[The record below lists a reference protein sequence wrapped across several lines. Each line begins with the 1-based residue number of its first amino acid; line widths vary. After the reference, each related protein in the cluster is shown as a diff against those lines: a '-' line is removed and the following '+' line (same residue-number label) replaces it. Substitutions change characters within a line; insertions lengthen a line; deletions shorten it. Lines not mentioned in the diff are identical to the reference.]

1 MIVIKFGGTSVGDA
15 ERVASAIDLVAERR
29 HLKPIVIVSALSGV
43 TNDLVAAT
51 EAACAGDGVRVN
63 EIIDRIR
70 QRHEDVAMR
79 LVQQKFDFF
88 ETFVKRLDKQIEEIH
103 TILRSITLLREV
115 TARAHDK
122 IVAIGE
128 KLSSVLFAYSM
139 MMRALPGEHVE
150 SEDVIWTN
158 DNNDNFG
165 G

>member
-29 HLKPIVIVSALSGV
+29 HLKPIVVVSALSGV

-51 EAACAGDGVRVN
+51 EAACEGDAERVN

-88 ETFVKRLDKQIEEIH
+88 ETFLRSLNRQIEEIH
-103 TILRSITLLREV
+103 TILRGIALLREI
-115 TARAHDK
+115 TPR
-122 IVAIGE
+122 
-128 KLSSVLFAYSM
+128 
-139 MMRALPGEHVE
+139 
-150 SEDVIWTN
+150 
-158 DNNDNFG
+158 
-165 G
+165 